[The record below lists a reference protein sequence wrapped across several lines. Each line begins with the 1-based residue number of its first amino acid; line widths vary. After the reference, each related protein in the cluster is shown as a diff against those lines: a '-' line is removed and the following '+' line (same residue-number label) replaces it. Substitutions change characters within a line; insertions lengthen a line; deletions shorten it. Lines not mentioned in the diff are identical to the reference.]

1 MSLPQPFSRRAG
13 RVATALLGASLAV
26 LTILTGLRAVSRY
39 AVPDDAPV
47 VALSVGADLVNDL
60 GLHQASYQAALAA
73 RGARV
78 VEVTPRDG
86 RSPSEV
92 LDGVDALVL
101 TGGGDVDPTL
111 YGGEPGGG
119 FLVDPARDAFEA
131 ALIREAVARDLP
143 VLAVC
148 RGHQLMNVVFGGTL
162 RDFKHDPALAR
173 VHAIRPTS
181 FAAHTVECAPGS
193 LLDQVGQGERGLVN
207 SFHAQGVDRVGVGLR
222 ATAISPDG
230 VVEGLEVEGAKFAVS
245 VQWHPDLT
253 SFSSPSAERLFARFL
268 REARAYRELSKA
280 RRVLSS

>member
-1 MSLPQPFSRRAG
+1 VTPPGSFGRRAR
-13 RVATALLGASLAV
+13 RVATAIFGASLAV
-26 LTILTGLRAVSRY
+26 LTVLTGLRGVSRY

-86 RSPSEV
+86 RSASEV

-101 TGGGDVDPTL
+101 TGGGDVDPAL
-111 YGGEPGGG
+111 YGGEPGSG

-131 ALIREAVARDLP
+131 ELIREAVARNLP

-162 RDFKHDPALAR
+162 RDFKHEPALAK
-173 VHAIRPTS
+173 VHAIRPSS
-181 FAAHTVECAPGS
+181 FAAHTVECTPGS
-193 LLDQVGQGERGLVN
+193 LLAEVGQGERGVVN
-207 SFHAQGVDRVGVGLR
+207 SFHAQGVDRVGAGLR

-230 VVEGLEVEGAKFAVS
+230 VVEGLEVVGAQFAVS

-268 REARAYRELSKA
+268 DEARAYHGAANA
-280 RRVLSS
+280 RRALP